1 MGLRKYELSFLLLGA
16 TTVVVSS
23 FPCPLPDGQ
32 PFCCLFEFV
41 QDELGVLTLGEIF
54 ALVENEI
61 SVLTLGEIFA
71 LVEDEI
77 SLGWSGDRSSMG
89 RLSFRSGTAR
99 PRPEES
105 ISAFGNVLFHCL
117 YFFAGNFLCFDV
129 ADCMLTILKAV
140 TFHVPTNAH
149 LGFPGRTIPGWF

>member
-1 MGLRKYELSFLLLGA
+1 M
-16 TTVVVSS
+16 VSS

-32 PFCCLFEFV
+32 PFCCLLELV
-41 QDELGVLTLGEIF
+41 RDELGVL
-54 ALVENEI
+54 A
-61 SVLTLGEIFA
+61 LGEIFA

-89 RLSFRSGTAR
+89 RLSFGSGTAR

-105 ISAFGNVLFHCL
+105 ISAFVNVLFHCL
-117 YFFAGNFLCFDV
+117 YFFAGDFFCFDM
-129 ADCMLTILKAV
+129 ADCMLAILKAV